1 MRLVRL
7 LVDHAPS
14 ATPTTYALAALMWLL
29 AARLPA
35 RIDQAGKLRD
45 LFEQDRSMWD
55 EQLLTEGTL
64 LLDRS
69 ACGDVLSEYHVEAAI
84 AGMHATAGDARE
96 TPWGNILELYNVL
109 MKIRPSPVVALNR
122 AMAIAQH
129 RGPAKGLDAVRA
141 IEDASRLATYPFYPA
156 VLGELELRSGHAEV
170 ARKHFQEARRLARNE
185 AERRFLENRVEECT
199 RKTLC

>member
-35 RIDQAGKLRD
+35 RIDQAGNLKD
-45 LFEQDRSMWD
+45 LFEQDRSKWD
-55 EQLLTEGTL
+55 EQLLTEGTR
-64 LLDRS
+64 LLDQS
-69 ACGDVLSEYHVEAAI
+69 ASGGVVTEYHVEAAI
-84 AGMHATAGDARE
+84 AGMHAAASDARE
-96 TPWGNILELYNVL
+96 TPWADVVELYDAL

-129 RGPAKGLDAVRA
+129 EGPSKGLDAVRA
-141 IEDASRLATYPFYPA
+141 IENASRLASYPFYPA
-156 VLGELELRSGHAEV
+156 VLGELELRCGRAES
-170 ARKHFQEARRLARNE
+170 ARQHFQEARRLARNE
-185 AERRFLENRVEECT
+185 AERRFLDNRIEECT
-199 RKTLC
+199 RKALS